1 MGKQTPSPLSL
12 CDIPPFGGNLIC
24 VEVFYSPAQRKTEYV
39 RIEIKEGTPL
49 AEAIPAPL
57 AAMVASEGLTSAVWG
72 RAVPQDYKLQA
83 GDRIELVRG
92 LRVDPMTAR
101 RERFNKQGIKTAGL
115 FKTKRQGA
123 KQGY

>member
-1 MGKQTPSPLSL
+1 MNIDIYYSL
-12 CDIPPFGGNLIC
+12 AEREIECVS
-24 VEVFYSPAQRKTEYV
+24 VEVL
-39 RIEIKEGTPL
+39 EGTML
-49 AEAIPAPL
+49 GKAIPASL
-57 AAMVASEGLTSAVWG
+57 AEVMASEGLSIVVWG
-72 RAVPQDYKLQA
+72 RVVSENYQLKA

-115 FKTKRQGA
+115 FKSKRKGA

>member
-1 MGKQTPSPLSL
+1 MKI
-12 CDIPPFGGNLIC
+12 DI
-24 VEVFYSPAQRKTEYV
+24 FYSPAQRQTECV
-39 RIEIKEGTPL
+39 RIEINEGTSL

-57 AAMVASEGLTSAVWG
+57 AVMIASEGLTSAVWG

>member
-1 MGKQTPSPLSL
+1 MKIGIYYSL
-12 CDIPPFGGNLIC
+12 
-24 VEVFYSPAQRKTEYV
+24 AQRQTERV
-39 RIEIKEGTPL
+39 EIEVPVGT
-49 AEAIPAPL
+49 AIQNALPVPL
-57 AAMVASEGLTSAVWG
+57 AAMVASNGLTHAVWG
-72 RAVPQDYKLQA
+72 RAVSQDYKLCE

-115 FKTKRQGA
+115 FKTKREGA